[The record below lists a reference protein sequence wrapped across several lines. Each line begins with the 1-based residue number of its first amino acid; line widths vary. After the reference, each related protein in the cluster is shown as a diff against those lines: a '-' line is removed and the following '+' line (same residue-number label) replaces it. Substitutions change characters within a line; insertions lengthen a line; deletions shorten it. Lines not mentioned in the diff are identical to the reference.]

1 MNWTPGP
8 ARCRSDEYEAEIA
21 YTDMPG
27 LRPFRGR
34 VRQKGFSWMPA
45 DWTSDGRI
53 YTDVECGRDLMPT
66 TITREEMAA
75 EVCRAHNNGRIESA
89 GHRPDCRSR
98 LCACGSDWCGE
109 GTYRNGHYFKFGP
122 CDCGYLELT
131 EN

>member
-27 LRPFRGR
+27 LRPFSGR

-53 YTDVECGRDLMPT
+53 YTDTECGRDLMPP
-66 TITREEMAA
+66 TIAREALA
-75 EVCRAHNNGRIESA
+75 EELRRLLDSAPENALHAVVAHVIEAVKSGRV
-89 GHRPDCRSR
+89 R
-98 LCACGSDWCGE
+98 
-109 GTYRNGHYFKFGP
+109 
-122 CDCGYLELT
+122 
-131 EN
+131 